1 MGRRARRASAL
12 CLSRFFLSST
22 SSVRRSRTRTRTA
35 TNAVSRW
42 IESRDDSP
50 SRPPSLRDD
59 APPPPS
65 PPTGRAPPLA
75 RRARRARARPAPL
88 PARARSRRA
97 RRSGRIDASLADS
110 FSRSSARFSASR
122 ASFAARRSASRA
134 SRSASF
140 RASRSASARAAS
152 AAFSRLLTDSRARSV
167 SSVARRAASRSA
179 TRAIFSSRRF
189 RSRSA
194 VSAKVSRSR
203 DAFSFS
209 FSFLFPFL
217 SRSRRTRSVRS
228 GAFFRLRGPAGDAF
242 VSRFLRVSS
251 RSAFPASAHSPKRAV
266 AARAAAPATS
276 AALRPKRSVRAAV
289 EATPAAAPWHRSEP
303 VWSAPATRSETSL
316 AAFASAARR
325 SALRRRR
332 AASSRRSI
340 APRSDGSSPRDPRS
354 ARFPAL
360 AASTA
365 VPTTSSTVRR
375 VAPATVPA
383 TRRASDSAAPALRG
397 RSRTI
402 FRSSSTRLSRSAAL
416 SSTRRPLASSTAVWT
431 SRAAWEIFV
440 RHSMTAAT
448 PLDARGGARRA
459 SGAEAAPRLGRSSLG
474 GLCGGRA
481 GRTVDGAW
489 GAWGASAASFP
500 APLVTRDDT
509 SGDSSRASAPVAS
522 WPVVEVPAEGRPSR
536 AEDDPSA
543 TFDPSEDAEG
553 AACPSD
559 ASSPRRVSAAPS
571 GRSGRDAGEDISAV
585 RRACGG
591 SASARAVWRASAPP
605 RRDRTHA
612 FLKKSAQLCPTAKV
626 AECHREEKIGPD
638 DFSRYH
644 PKQEAARNAGR
655 SAESPKRK
663 KSPIMTS
670 CLSLYS
676 ARANRSRRSD
686 SKHG

>member
-1 MGRRARRASAL
+1 M
-12 CLSRFFLSST
+12 
-22 SSVRRSRTRTRTA
+22 
-35 TNAVSRW
+35 
-42 IESRDDSP
+42 
-50 SRPPSLRDD
+50 
-59 APPPPS
+59 
-65 PPTGRAPPLA
+65 
-75 RRARRARARPAPL
+75 
-88 PARARSRRA
+88 
-97 RRSGRIDASLADS
+97 
-110 FSRSSARFSASR
+110 
-122 ASFAARRSASRA
+122 
-134 SRSASF
+134 
-140 RASRSASARAAS
+140 
-152 AAFSRLLTDSRARSV
+152 
-167 SSVARRAASRSA
+167 
-179 TRAIFSSRRF
+179 
-189 RSRSA
+189 
-194 VSAKVSRSR
+194 
-203 DAFSFS
+203 
-209 FSFLFPFL
+209 
-217 SRSRRTRSVRS
+217 
-228 GAFFRLRGPAGDAF
+228 RGPAGDAF

-332 AASSRRSI
+332 AASSRRSSI

-383 TRRASDSAAPALRG
+383 TRLASDSAAPALRG

-431 SRAAWEIFV
+431 SRAAWEIFA
-440 RHSMTAAT
+440 RHSMTPAT

-459 SGAEAAPRLGRSSLG
+459 SGAKAAPRLGRSSLG

-489 GAWGASAASFP
+489 GAWGASAASFS

-591 SASARAVWRASAPP
+591 SASARTVWRASAPP

-612 FLKKSAQLCPTAKV
+612 FLKKSAQLCPFLLLDP
-626 AECHREEKIGPD
+626 ECHRVKKKIGPD
-638 DFSRYH
+638 FFDT
-644 PKQEAARNAGR
+644 PQAGSSSER
-655 SAESPKRK
+655 RKRRAQNVK
-663 KSPIMTS
+663 KPPHDLMP
-670 CLSLYS
+670 LPLFS
-676 ARANRSRRSD
+676 AREPFTA
-686 SKHG
+686 